1 MRIDRRFILGDEW
14 LYLKI
19 YSGQNILDKLLQN
32 EIWEMTANLYK
43 CELIEKFF
51 FVRYIDST
59 GYHLRLRFKIV
70 NNNYLHEIL
79 LIINRLFKP
88 HVTRRIISSIVF
100 DTYVREI
107 ERYGAENICDVESI
121 FSYDSWNILSSL
133 NQIIQDDVF
142 DRERYL
148 WGIKGMD
155 KILDSLGLSL
165 EEKHL
170 VCEKYYK
177 MYDKE
182 FSYQNDSKKILSLKH
197 RDLNQKI
204 VEKILM
210 PCTSIIDSKYPGSD
224 VQVSFKSILAR
235 FKKADAK
242 DDFTDL
248 VQNIMHMHYNRVFI
262 GQPRLNEFVV
272 YYMMSKIYKS
282 LFIRK
287 LV

>member
-1 MRIDRRFILGDEW
+1 
-14 LYLKI
+14 
-19 YSGQNILDKLLQN
+19 
-32 EIWEMTANLYK
+32 
-43 CELIEKFF
+43 
-51 FVRYIDST
+51 
-59 GYHLRLRFKIV
+59 
-70 NNNYLHEIL
+70 
-79 LIINRLFKP
+79 
-88 HVTRRIISSIVF
+88 
-100 DTYVREI
+100 
-107 ERYGAENICDVESI
+107 
-121 FSYDSWNILSSL
+121 
-133 NQIIQDDVF
+133 
-142 DRERYL
+142 
-148 WGIKGMD
+148 MD
-155 KILDSLGLSL
+155 IILDSLGLSL

-204 VEKILM
+204 IEKILM
-210 PCTSIIDSKYPGSD
+210 PCTSVIESKYSGCD
-224 VQVSFKSILAR
+224 VQVSFNNIIAR

-242 DDFTDL
+242 EDFTDF